1 MRANQRA
8 YVNKVS
14 LIGCLLHALYET
26 STSSTQQRFFPLAFR
41 ALEEAGLRVTRAIL
55 LL

>member
-1 MRANQRA
+1 MRANQIA

-26 STSSTQQRFFPLAFR
+26 STSSTQRRIFPLASR
-41 ALEEAGLRVTRAIL
+41 ALEEAGLRFARAIPL
-55 LL
+55 L